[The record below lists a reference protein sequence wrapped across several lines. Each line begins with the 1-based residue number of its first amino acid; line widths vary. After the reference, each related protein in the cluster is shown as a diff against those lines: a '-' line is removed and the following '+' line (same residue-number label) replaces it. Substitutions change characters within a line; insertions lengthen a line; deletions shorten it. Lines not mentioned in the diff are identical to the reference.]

1 MDSVVRGRKKNKNNF
16 FCCAPKH
23 FLNAFGFEEPELTL
37 LSSIHRDAT
46 LIHDLCIMAH
56 LVKGHAID
64 MEITEALK
72 KKS

>member
-1 MDSVVRGRKKNKNNF
+1 MDSGKKK
-16 FCCAPKH
+16 KH
-23 FLNAFGFEEPELTL
+23 ELFAVHQNTLNAFGLEGPKLIL
-37 LSSIHRDAT
+37 LYSIHRDAT

-72 KKS
+72 KKSR